1 MVKINDTVTGKIHD
15 NILADLQKD
24 GAIFDSS
31 LDSFEYNEDVLMLE
45 SNGEVESKNV
55 KYIVS
60 IDNIINSIDKV
71 KGLVEDASILKENGV
86 TISNALLSGK
96 AEKAKELGCLDTYNK
111 FYAVYPEDYRHEYEP
126 ISSVDIW
133 NNLISN
139 TNEIKDNRFE
149 DYTKFYNRVYRLI
162 NLIEINA
169 PNIIVEN
176 EMKLTAKALLNK
188 DNFKGINKEKDAD
201 LSKEQDELD
210 R

>member
-1 MVKINDTVTGKIHD
+1 MIKVNDTVTGKIHD

-24 GAIFDSS
+24 GAVFDSAS
-31 LDSFEYNEDVLMLE
+31 DNFEYNEETLILE
-45 SNGEVESKNV
+45 KNGEVESKNV
-55 KYIVS
+55 KYIAS
-60 IDNIINSIDKV
+60 IDDIVNSIDKV
-71 KGLVEDASILKENGV
+71 KNIVEDVSILKENGI
-86 TISNALLSGK
+86 TISNALLSGNE
-96 AEKAKELGCLDTYNK
+96 EKAKELGCLDTYNK

-188 DNFKGINKEKDAD
+188 DNFKGINKEKDID